1 MIDNKAFNLYLND
14 IKDIKVLSVEE
25 EKYLFKNFNPENRK
39 KIIESNLKLVVAL
52 SREYYNIPF
61 ESLTYM
67 DIIEAGNI
75 GLIKA
80 VERFDYKKGYKFSTF
95 ASYYIKSQII
105 KEIYKNNRIIRRPFN
120 QERLISKKLKTIQT
134 VLSLDDSFPNSI
146 DGTEPLLYF
155 IEDEENNIY
164 DKINQIEIKEIIKD
178 ILNTLTPRQKEVL
191 LLRFGF
197 DDGNYKTLRKVGS
210 ILKISDE
217 GVRKIEQKAF
227 TKIRKNNNLKDIKV
241 LSIEEEK
248 YLFENFNP
256 ENRKKIIESNL
267 KLVVALSKDYLNL
280 PFESLTYMDIIEA
293 GNIGLIKAVER
304 FDYKK
309 GYKFSTFASYY
320 IKSYIV
326 FEIYT
331 KDRMIKRPYYY
342 EYKRIKEVKENKK
355 EKIEKVYSL
364 DQSVLDETTENSESL
379 LYFIKDDNVDIEN
392 EIENKDLKIII
403 KDILNKLTPRE
414 REIIKLRHGLDNLDE
429 KTFEEIGKIFGITR
443 QRANQIANDVYKR
456 IRKGKNIEDY
466 L

>member
-1 MIDNKAFNLYLND
+1 MKDSYAFNLYLND
-14 IKDIKVLSVEE
+14 IKDIKVLSIEE

-227 TKIRKNNNLKDIKV
+227 TKIRKNNNLKDIK
-241 LSIEEEK
+241 
-248 YLFENFNP
+248 
-256 ENRKKIIESNL
+256 
-267 KLVVALSKDYLNL
+267 
-280 PFESLTYMDIIEA
+280 
-293 GNIGLIKAVER
+293 
-304 FDYKK
+304 
-309 GYKFSTFASYY
+309 
-320 IKSYIV
+320 
-326 FEIYT
+326 
-331 KDRMIKRPYYY
+331 
-342 EYKRIKEVKENKK
+342 
-355 EKIEKVYSL
+355 
-364 DQSVLDETTENSESL
+364 
-379 LYFIKDDNVDIEN
+379 
-392 EIENKDLKIII
+392 
-403 KDILNKLTPRE
+403 
-414 REIIKLRHGLDNLDE
+414 
-429 KTFEEIGKIFGITR
+429 
-443 QRANQIANDVYKR
+443 
-456 IRKGKNIEDY
+456 
-466 L
+466 